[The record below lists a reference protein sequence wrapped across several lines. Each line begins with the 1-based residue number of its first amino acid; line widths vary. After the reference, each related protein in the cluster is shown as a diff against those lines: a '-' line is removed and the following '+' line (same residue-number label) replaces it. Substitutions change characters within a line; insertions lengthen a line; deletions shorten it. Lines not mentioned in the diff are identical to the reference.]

1 MPQLICPLC
10 QEALLESPPQ
20 EGAQHS
26 NPVWRCVSNHSFD
39 VAREGYLNLHLVQ
52 HKKSK
57 DPGDNPEMVKARRA
71 FLHADYYQPLRD
83 AVVELLTPFHVTSL
97 LDIGCGEGYY
107 TSSFRRIIDDVIGLD
122 IAKPAIQLAAKRFK
136 DITWLVGSG
145 AMLPLTSAS
154 VDIVSSMF
162 SPLPIAEM
170 ARVLKPE
177 GFVLVVTPAPTHLW
191 TVREGLFDEVQAH
204 EPDKFLAGFEE
215 LFSLHS
221 RKDVSF
227 PLTLSNQALKD
238 LLCMTPYVW
247 KAKPEK
253 RAALEL
259 QEQFDTAA
267 AFTVFLFKKKIG
279 D

>member
-10 QEALLESPPQ
+10 HEALQESLQQ
-20 EGAQHS
+20 EGTQHS
-26 NPVWRCVSNHSFD
+26 NPVWRCLNNHSFD

-57 DPGDNPEMVKARRA
+57 DPGDNPEMVKARRS

-83 AVVELLTPFHVTSL
+83 AVIELLQPIQATSL

-107 TSSFRRIIDDVIGLD
+107 TSSFRQIIDDVIGLD

-136 DITWLVGSG
+136 NITWLVGSG
-145 AMLPLTSAS
+145 AMLPMVSAS
-154 VDIVSSMF
+154 VDLVSSMF

-170 ARVLKPE
+170 TRVLKPE

-191 TVREGLFDEVQAH
+191 SVREGLFDEVQAH
-204 EPDKFLAGFEE
+204 EPDKFLAGFED
-215 LFSLHS
+215 LFTLDS
-221 RKDVSF
+221 RQEVSF

-259 QEQFDTAA
+259 QEQFETAA
-267 AFTVFLFKKKIG
+267 AFTVFLFKKK
-279 D
+279 